1 MDNWTS
7 EIQIRQLQVNLHPV
21 LFKFI
26 QTNFNFN
33 GQFILIY
40 QFKKGAEGMRGLPHM
55 KVAHTRFMRGL
66 LHKEAAHD
74 ARPVPMDSRAYC
86 AKDKSFENVQN
97 F

>member
-1 MDNWTS
+1 MC
-7 EIQIRQLQVNLHPV
+7 
-21 LFKFI
+21 
-26 QTNFNFN
+26 
-33 GQFILIY
+33 
-40 QFKKGAEGMRGLPHM
+40 GLPRM

-86 AKDKSFENVQN
+86 AKDKCFETSSN